1 MEQSKIKLEELF
13 FELLVQTFAFVIF
26 FSFYTFNPFVCFL
39 FLFLFVLTCLS
50 SLGCQNVCLSDST
63 LFLFFQGFLGKY
75 LRMHNFVY
83 TRRLDY
89 AHAGLF
95 MRAQAT
101 TQKPSFR
108 FLLGFLCFCSHVMP
122 LIVPFFTCFSPCS
135 MFVVCLSFT

>member
-1 MEQSKIKLEELF
+1 MAICKPIVKFVVSLTSLIKKKSTTFRKKKFIKIWAFLTMEQSKIKLEELF

-63 LFLFFQGFLGKY
+63 LFLCFQGFLGKY
-75 LRMHNFVY
+75 LRTHNFVY

-101 TQKPSFR
+101 TQKP
-108 FLLGFLCFCSHVMP
+108 
-122 LIVPFFTCFSPCS
+122 
-135 MFVVCLSFT
+135 